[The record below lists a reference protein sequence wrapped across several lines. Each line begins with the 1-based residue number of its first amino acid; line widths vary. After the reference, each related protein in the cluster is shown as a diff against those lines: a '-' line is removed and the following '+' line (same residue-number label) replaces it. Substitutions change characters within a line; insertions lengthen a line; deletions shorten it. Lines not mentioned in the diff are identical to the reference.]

1 MINEEIKKKPKRA
14 VKKIGDV
21 FCVEFGNGFKG
32 YFQHVANDAD
42 V

>member
-1 MINEEIKKKPKRA
+1 MMESEVKPKPKRA

>member
-1 MINEEIKKKPKRA
+1 MADEEIKPKPKRA

-21 FCVEFGNGFKG
+21 FCAEFDNRFKG
-32 YFQHVANDAD
+32 NFQYVANNAE

>member
-1 MINEEIKKKPKRA
+1 MTESEEKPKPKR
-14 VKKIGDV
+14 VVNKIGDV